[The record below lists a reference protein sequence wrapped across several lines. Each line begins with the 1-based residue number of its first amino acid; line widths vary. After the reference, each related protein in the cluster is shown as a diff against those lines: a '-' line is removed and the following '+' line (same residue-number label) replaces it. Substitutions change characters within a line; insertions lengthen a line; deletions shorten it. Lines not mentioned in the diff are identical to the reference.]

1 MKIRIDTP
9 VSIRSDLRV
18 DDVPRLTLEEVKL
31 CRHLYVTRLVIC
43 YEVHS
48 IKIRTA
54 AETNGRQ
61 SRERKRP

>member
-9 VSIRSDLRV
+9 VSIRFDLGV
-18 DDVPRLTLEEVKL
+18 DDVPRLTLAEVKL
-31 CRHLYVTRLVIC
+31 CRHLYVTRFVIC

-48 IKIRTA
+48 IKKTTA

-61 SRERKRP
+61 SWERTRP